1 MLFVFVI
8 FIYAQASD
16 FVLSIDSIQ
25 PGIGATWSFPI
36 FVDEQWYLASGQG
49 GDLTIAPMDDSGWVN
64 MEEVRTIT
72 DEGIIKDHAL
82 RMCPSGHFLYA
93 ASTGVE
99 NDVLVY
105 VLDDTFQIL
114 SEDILPQSE
123 PLHAGN
129 DMAAIC
135 SPLFQGVGVAELQGL
150 RDYFYPIDEDG
161 FLAAPV
167 ELYNAPR
174 MTGAGLWEYDGMMYA
189 IGRDA
194 RPELSV
200 AIYDSALD
208 LQGQLLIP
216 PISEEIVNYWSS
228 SVLSVDDYFLLLSMG
243 RNPDDDWPLDTGN
256 VYLAILTKDMELLEW
271 LQLTDFEPS
280 SGGGMRPW
288 MHRHQDQLWV
298 SYDRNNTIELL
309 SIQIFEDA
317 FVVEVDEPSQE
328 PNQDSNVDSETDTG
342 PKEGGC
348 AGLLFLPLLLSVRRI
363 VFFTNRSIFDPVER
377 T

>member
-1 MLFVFVI
+1 MLFVLLLLI
-8 FIYAQASD
+8 CAHASD
-16 FVLSIDSIQ
+16 FILSIDPVQ
-25 PGIGATWSFPI
+25 PGIGATWSFPL

-49 GDLTIAPMDDSGWVN
+49 GDLTIAPMDEAGWVN
-64 MEEVRTIT
+64 MEEVQTIT

-82 RMCPSGHFLYA
+82 RMCPDGRFLYA

-99 NDVLVY
+99 DDVLVY
-105 VLDDTFQIL
+105 TLDANFQIL

-161 FLAAPV
+161 VLLNPV

-174 MTGAGLWEYDGMMYA
+174 MTGAGLWEYDGVMYA

-200 AIYDSALD
+200 AVYDPELD
-208 LQGQLLIP
+208 LQEQLLVP
-216 PISEEIVNYWSS
+216 PISEDIVNYWSS
-228 SVLSVDDYFLLLSMG
+228 SVLVVEDYFLLLSMG
-243 RNPDDDWPLDTGN
+243 RNPDEGWPLDTGD
-256 VYLAILTKDMELLEW
+256 VYLAILTQEMELVEW
-271 LQLTDFEPS
+271 IQLTDFEPT

-288 MHRHQDQLWV
+288 MERHQDQLWV
-298 SYDRNNTIELL
+298 SYDRNNTIELV
-309 SIQIFEDA
+309 SIQLFADA
-317 FVVEVDEPSQE
+317 FVIEVDEPSQE
-328 PNQDSNVDSETDTG
+328 PSQEPDTG
-342 PKEGGC
+342 RASEDSSKEGGC
-348 AGLLFLPLLLSVRRI
+348 AGVLLLPFLMVRRKNI
-363 VFFTNRSIFDPVER
+363 R